1 MLSHWEKMFA
11 SFLPSIW
18 FFLPS
23 GFLSWPPWERP
34 AWITPLLI
42 LGLIPPAR
50 FRQRQQIH
58 SGSQSKAITH
68 RPLGEREGDWQG
80 REIKN
85 EAWSRGMTVA
95 LSRDSLDKLWAG
107 SEAPSLGASELY
119 CSSLLGNLPWLARA
133 TRHLCQRPYCHASV
147 VVIFFPHLCW
157 SRMLSS

>member
-58 SGSQSKAITH
+58 SGSQSKAISH
-68 RPLGEREGDWQG
+68 RPLREREGDWQG
-80 REIKN
+80 PESKN
-85 EAWSRGMTVA
+85 EAWSRGMIVA

-107 SEAPSLGASELY
+107 SEAPSLGASSCPEARTT
-119 CSSLLGNLPWLARA
+119 CPGLLVPLDTYVKDHIAMCL
-133 TRHLCQRPYCHASV
+133 
-147 VVIFFPHLCW
+147 
-157 SRMLSS
+157 